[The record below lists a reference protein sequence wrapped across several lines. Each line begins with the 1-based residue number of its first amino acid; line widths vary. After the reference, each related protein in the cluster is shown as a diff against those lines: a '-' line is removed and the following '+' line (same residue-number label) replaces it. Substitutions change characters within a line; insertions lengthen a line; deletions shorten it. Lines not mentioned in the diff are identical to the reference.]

1 MERGLCRLG
10 GLSRLGTS
18 LRWCGGW
25 KGSFGSFLAP
35 QGAADHGQ
43 LPGEATLRSKELAER
58 CLVSHLHLGDQVEE
72 GWAGGDGDTPGQG
85 GNDK

>member
-43 LPGEATLRSKELAER
+43 LPGEATLRSKELAKSL
-58 CLVSHLHLGDQVEE
+58 LVSHLHLGDQVEE
-72 GWAGGDGDTPGQG
+72 S
-85 GNDK
+85 